1 MLICGRNIN
10 PFSTVTYSFT
20 NASEIARTI
29 LLILVRVYEGYKI
42 KKDILHPFIPHTSF
56 LKLYK
61 IGKQDAKILQK
72 HVLVLKGLTSFLILP
87 KLPLEKP
94 YNNIQSFL
102 NQNVPGAK
110 VFNPFSTRTCFR
122 SIFASYLPILYSFR
136 KLV

>member
-1 MLICGRNIN
+1 MFRTSLLSLSTTRLLTAFSGVKKLEIMLICGRNIN

-61 IGKQDAKILQK
+61 IGK
-72 HVLVLKGLTSFLILP
+72 
-87 KLPLEKP
+87 
-94 YNNIQSFL
+94 
-102 NQNVPGAK
+102 
-110 VFNPFSTRTCFR
+110 
-122 SIFASYLPILYSFR
+122 
-136 KLV
+136 